1 MFFKKKIDV
10 KDYCSGTLKALFSP
24 ERELVYERLREA
36 CADPALSAA
45 DQKLYFDHIRAVNI
59 QLVNIALIR
68 KCGLDISSEA
78 RLFIADYLRDRGLSH
93 IGSLN
98 PDSLTRIYN
107 RAFGASFQDGV
118 AGIATAFSEQVT
130 DSRMSQETM
139 QRFYVEF
146 YGLLDSLFDD
156 FKSIKLTSKR

>member
-10 KDYCSGTLKALFSP
+10 EDYCSGTLKALFSP

-45 DQKLYFDHIRAVNI
+45 DQKLYFNHIRAVVI
-59 QLVNIALIR
+59 ELVNIAIIR
-68 KCGLDISSEA
+68 KCGADISSEA
-78 RLFIADYLRDRGLSH
+78 HSFIADYLRRGLSH
-93 IGSLN
+93 IDSLN
-98 PDSLTRIYN
+98 LDLLTDSYN
-107 RAFGASFQDGV
+107 RAFGASLQDGV
-118 AGIATAFSEQVT
+118 AGIAAAFSEQVT
-130 DSRMSQETM
+130 DSRLSQETM

-146 YGLLDSLFDD
+146 YAILKSLFDD